1 MENEAVEDVE
11 TRQASVACLYSIVE
25 LPKLCQSQT
34 GMVKISAETNRYLLY
49 LTVRK
54 LGPILAKK
62 LVKKLVDRGEVEF
75 KLPAIDDVY
84 EVEAVL
90 DYAKEKDD

>member
-34 GMVKISAETNRYLLY
+34 GTVKISAETNRYLLY

-62 LVKKLVDRGEVEF
+62 LVKKCMYTSYIQY
-75 KLPAIDDVY
+75 KH
-84 EVEAVL
+84 
-90 DYAKEKDD
+90 